1 MKHLLFGFTH
11 HIVPIPWGLF
21 RRLVPR
27 EVAKSSRALGHL
39 DDDQRRV
46 HHFVVRELPGLA
58 KPMAPDFVASRLGM
72 DVNKVVAIMDE
83 LEHRK
88 LFLYRPGGRD
98 VEWAYPVTVE
108 PTPHRVTFSSGESI
122 WAA

>member
-1 MKHLLFGFTH
+1 MKRLLFGYKH
-11 HIVPIPWGLF
+11 HMLPVPWRLF
-21 RRLVPR
+21 RRMASI
-27 EVAKSSRALGHL
+27 EAKKNRRTFGCL

-58 KPMAPDFVASRLGM
+58 RPMGPDFVARKLEM
-72 DVNKVVAIMDE
+72 DIMRVEAIMDE
-83 LEHRK
+83 LERRK

-98 VEWAYPVTVE
+98 VEWAYPVTVVR
-108 PTPHRVTFSSGESI
+108 TPHRVEFSSGEAI